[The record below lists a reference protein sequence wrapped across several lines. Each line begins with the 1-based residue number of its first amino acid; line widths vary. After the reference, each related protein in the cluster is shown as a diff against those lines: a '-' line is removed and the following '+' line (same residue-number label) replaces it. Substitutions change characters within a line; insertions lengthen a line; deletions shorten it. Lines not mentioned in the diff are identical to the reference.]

1 MHLKHNINKVF
12 IINGIRWFMLLMPII
27 VLFFEQ
33 NGLSLTQIMLL
44 PAIYSLTVAILEI
57 PSGFLLILTEGKNQL
72 F

>member
-1 MHLKHNINKVF
+1 MMHLKHNINKVF

-44 PAIYSLTVAILEI
+44 PAIYL
-57 PSGFLLILTEGKNQL
+57 
-72 F
+72 